1 MRHLGKLFSV
11 LAGSIFLGG
20 VLPVAAMGLSATGAF
35 GTFTGT
41 SVALTDVGAGTV
53 KLSWNGTATAQF
65 YATVGPLEPA
75 VSTQLVA
82 NLVNFG
88 NVDLST
94 VQIAVTGTNTG
105 PLSDGLQLAID
116 SCSVP
121 WAGSAPNYTCGGMSH
136 IVSAD
141 RPVVGVIN
149 LPGSSALT
157 PGTRDFLRFTF
168 RMADSAPNGL
178 MNTSGHVTITATGI
192 QRAGQTK

>member
-1 MRHLGKLFSV
+1 MTTAG
-11 LAGSIFLGG
+11 LA
-20 VLPVAAMGLSATGAF
+20 ATGAF
-35 GTFTGT
+35 GTFAAT
-41 SVALTDVGAGTV
+41 SVALANVGSGTV
-53 KLSWNGTATAQF
+53 KLSWNETATAQF
-65 YATVGPLEPA
+65 YTTVGPLEPA
-75 VSTQLVA
+75 GSTQLVA

-136 IVSAD
+136 IVSPD

-157 PGTRDFLRFTF
+157 PGATDFLRFRF
-168 RMADSAPNGL
+168 RLADSAPAS
-178 MNTSGHVTITATGI
+178 MVSTTGHVTIIATGI